1 MLKSSHMAHN
11 TTERHPHLWL
21 QGGGGQQ
28 ARNITIV
35 HERIGE
41 SKHRWDDKGG
51 KKIDKA
57 LKQDGDEKELHT
69 AMMVMPSHKNKNLEP
84 KTQDRKKHQTLDQ
97 KTYIPYRQQGS
108 YAAMIPPCRALTQ
121 IPRLMHSPDPYTS

>member
-1 MLKSSHMAHN
+1 M
-11 TTERHPHLWL
+11 

-35 HERIGE
+35 HERIGD

-57 LKQDGDEKELHT
+57 LKQDGDEQELHT
-69 AMMVMPSHKNKNLEP
+69 AMMVMPSHKTRNPEP
-84 KTQDRKKHQTLDQ
+84 KTRN
-97 KTYIPYRQQGS
+97 
-108 YAAMIPPCRALTQ
+108 
-121 IPRLMHSPDPYTS
+121 PRP

>member
-1 MLKSSHMAHN
+1 V
-11 TTERHPHLWL
+11 

-69 AMMVMPSHKNKNLEP
+69 AMMVMPSHKNKRPGAQNPRP
-84 KTQDRKKHQTLDQ
+84 KKNTR
-97 KTYIPYRQQGS
+97 P
-108 YAAMIPPCRALTQ
+108 
-121 IPRLMHSPDPYTS
+121 